1 MKLYILPL
9 LIISFVVT
17 SCGSSSNDE
26 NKNLQDSVIA
36 VHDEI
41 MPLMGGFTRNSIKI
55 DSILMNLPEIKMQN
69 PEIDTNQTRID
80 LLALKENLDSSTES
94 MNDWMHG
101 FEVDHA
107 GKTKEEVK
115 NYLENE
121 LLKINEVKRKF
132 EAVSEE
138 SHTKLKAFQ
147 N

>member
-41 MPLMGGFTRNSIKI
+41 MPLMGGFVRNSIKI

-69 PEIDTNQTRID
+69 PEIDTNQTRVD

-115 NYLENE
+115 NYLESE

-132 EAVSEE
+132 EAASKE
-138 SHTKLKAFQ
+138 SQTKLKAFQ

>member
-138 SHTKLKAFQ
+138 SQTKLKEFQ

>member
-41 MPLMGGFTRNSIKI
+41 MPLMGGFVRNSIKI

-69 PEIDTNQTRID
+69 PEIDTNQTRVD

-115 NYLENE
+115 NYLESE

-132 EAVSEE
+132 EAASEE
-138 SHTKLKAFQ
+138 SQTKLKAFQ

>member
-80 LLALKENLDSSTES
+80 LLSLKENLDSSTES

-132 EAVSEE
+132 ETVSEE

>member
-1 MKLYILPL
+1 MI
-9 LIISFVVT
+9 
-17 SCGSSSNDE
+17 
-26 NKNLQDSVIA
+26 
-36 VHDEI
+36 
-41 MPLMGGFTRNSIKI
+41 
-55 DSILMNLPEIKMQN
+55 LPEINMQN
-69 PEIDTNQTRID
+69 PEIDTNQTRVD

-115 NYLENE
+115 NYLESE

-132 EAVSEE
+132 EAASEE
-138 SHTKLKAFQ
+138 SQTKLKAFQ